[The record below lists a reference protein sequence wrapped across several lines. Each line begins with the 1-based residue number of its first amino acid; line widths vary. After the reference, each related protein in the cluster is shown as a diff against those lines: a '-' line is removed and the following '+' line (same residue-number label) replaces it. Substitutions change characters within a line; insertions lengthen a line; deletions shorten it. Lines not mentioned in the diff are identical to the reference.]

1 MKSIFLSI
9 QNKLATINTIN
20 YIDKDWGQLQ
30 YEQPPVQWPAVLL
43 DVEQVNYT
51 QMGRGAQRADADI
64 TVTVANINLQRS
76 SAAVAS
82 AKRANAYATID
93 LLDEIHQ
100 QLQHFTSEGKFSP
113 LMRTN
118 LRKVFINDNYEVY
131 AMTYRTSFTV
141 PLIESGKT
149 TVQAS
154 LYEHKEIIADTT
166 EETDEGTDETSD
178 EENGQNSES

>member
-76 SAAVAS
+76 SAAVAA

-100 QLQHFTSEGKFSP
+100 HLQLFSANGMFTP
-113 LMRTN
+113 LMRVQ
-118 LRKVFINDNYEVY
+118 LRKTFINDNYEVY
-131 AMTYRTSFTV
+131 TMTYRTAFTV
-141 PLIESGKT
+141 ILEETGKT
-149 TVQAS
+149 MVQISPKVEKFTAQTQ
-154 LYEHKEIIADTT
+154 L
-166 EETDEGTDETSD
+166 
-178 EENGQNSES
+178 